1 MTGTSG
7 PAAGEYPSDALL
19 GIYLNDHLA
28 GATGGVELFRR
39 AAGAHRG
46 SPVGGTLERLA
57 EEVAADR
64 AALVELMSR
73 LGVPV
78 RHYKVYAAW
87 AVERVGRLKLN
98 GRVLGRSPLSSLVEL
113 EGMRLG
119 VEGKA
124 ALWTALRALADR
136 DPRLDPARLDRLAAR
151 AREQAD
157 TLEEM
162 RLRTAVDVLRSP

>member
-1 MTGTSG
+1 MAGTSESATG
-7 PAAGEYPSDALL
+7 DTVSAALL

-39 AAGAHRG
+39 AAGGHRG
-46 SPVGGTLERLA
+46 RPLGGALEQLA

-64 AALVELMSR
+64 AALIEVMDR

-78 RHYKVYAAW
+78 RHYKVYAARV
-87 AVERVGRLKLN
+87 AERLGRLKLN
-98 GRVLGRSPLSSLVEL
+98 GRVFGRSPLSSLIEL

-124 ALWTALRALADR
+124 ALWTVLRALADHDR
-136 DPRLDPARLDRLAAR
+136 RLDAPRLDRLLER
-151 AREQAD
+151 ARSQAD
-157 TLEEM
+157 TLEEL
-162 RLRTAVDVLRSP
+162 RVRTAVEVFAGS